1 MKVWLWSLDA
11 FLISKDT
18 HREKACSNKTQEL
31 TKNFT
36 MDIWVV
42 EKLNQ
47 LFVRGFYNKIMVLK
61 K

>member
-1 MKVWLWSLDA
+1 M
-11 FLISKDT
+11 
-18 HREKACSNKTQEL
+18 
-31 TKNFT
+31 KNFT

-42 EKLNQ
+42 DKLNQ

>member
-1 MKVWLWSLDA
+1 MNVWLWSLDV

-18 HREKACSNKTQEL
+18 HREKAWSNKTQEL
-31 TKNFT
+31 MKTFT

-42 EKLNQ
+42 DKLNQ
-47 LFVRGFYNKIMVLK
+47 LSVRGFYNEIMLLK